1 VRHHDLMVIGSGS
14 GNSFL
19 DARFAHL
26 DVALVEHGTFGGTA

>member
-1 VRHHDLMVIGSGS
+1 MVIGSGS